1 MRYRSGQLAY
11 FMVHADKEL
20 CFAVCRGPEAFF
32 NHLSELIVITH
43 GMKNANRLVIDQI
56 LVTGDNEQRFVEA
69 PLYDGNF
76 AACDLAPTSGTR
88 CLRELSSIVFR
99 ENTCWEASSILTSEQ
114 IARIQSG
121 LPL

>member
-1 MRYRSGQLAY
+1 
-11 FMVHADKEL
+11 MVHADKEL

-32 NHLSELIVITH
+32 NHLSELIGITH

-69 PLYDGNF
+69 PLRNGNF
-76 AACDLAPTSGTR
+76 AACD
-88 CLRELSSIVFR
+88 SIVFR

-114 IARIQSG
+114 LARIQSG

>member
-1 MRYRSGQLAY
+1 MRHNFGQLKY

-32 NHLSELIVITH
+32 NHLSELIGITH

-69 PLYDGNF
+69 PLRNGNF
-76 AACDLAPTSGTR
+76 AACDLTPVNGTR
-88 CLRELSSIVFR
+88 CLRGLASIVFR

-114 IARIQSG
+114 LARIQSG